1 VIVAVRAAP
10 GGFDLEQQRYALTP
24 EAFDVH
30 LQAYEPLLQ
39 HPLRSDPGGWRSV
52 DSNALAPA
60 LAASWDVAH
69 DGRTYSVAL
78 KRGLRSAQGHE
89 LTAHDVQWSWE
100 RAFEMDAWGARLATA
115 AGVPGPE
122 VVRVA
127 HTYTIQFR
135 LPEPN
140 PLFPKLLA
148 EPVPAVYDIEAL
160 QPHCSAQ
167 DPWGE
172 AWLRCHTA
180 GFGAYALEPGPEPD
194 EEVRLAANLHYW
206 QGSPAEKRVLLRA
219 IASPGGRV
227 EALKRGSVDIAH
239 DVPARQAKSL
249 ASDAAVKVVQSPGQK
264 RIALRLDPAFP
275 PFDQA
280 RLRRALEAAM
290 AYEQIADEVFGDPA
304 AKPPGARQDQR
315 EARSLLREAGYA
327 AGFRLGLALPQDS
340 PDLKAVA
347 DLIQLDVM
355 RLGIKAVVEPMNPA
369 VFAREKAS
377 RHLPAYLEEQLDVTG
392 LLPPEQLEP
401 LPEVHTMVLAAPR
414 LQFAARASVQGFVRR
429 PDGRPR
435 YAELRKA

>member
-1 VIVAVRAAP
+1 MIVAVRAAP
-10 GGFDLEQQRYALTP
+10 GGLDLEQRRFALTP
-24 EAFDVH
+24 EALEVH

-39 HPLRSDPGGWRSV
+39 HPVRSDPGGWRSV
-52 DSNALAPA
+52 DPNALAPA
-60 LAASWDVAH
+60 LAASWDVSH
-69 DGRTYSVAL
+69 DGRTYSLAL
-78 KRGLRSAQGHE
+78 KRGLRSPQGHE

-100 RAFEMDAWGARLATA
+100 RAFELDAWAARLASA

-127 HTYTIQFR
+127 HTYTVQFR

-140 PLFPKLLA
+140 PLFPRLLA
-148 EPVPAVYDIEAL
+148 EPLPAIYDIEAL
-160 QPHCSAQ
+160 QPHCSRQ

-172 AWLRCHTA
+172 AWLSCHTA
-180 GFGAYALEPGPEPD
+180 GFGAYAIEPNPEPD

-219 IASPGGRV
+219 IPSADGRAD
-227 EALKRGSVDIAH
+227 ALKRGSVDVAH
-239 DVPARQAKSL
+239 DLPARQAQAL
-249 ASDAAVKVVQSPGQK
+249 ASDPSVKLVQSPGKK

-280 RLRRALEAAM
+280 RLRRALVAAM
-290 AYEQIADEVFGDPA
+290 PYEQLAEQAFGDA
-304 AKPPGARQDQR
+304 TAKPPSALQDQR
-315 EARSLLREAGYA
+315 EARTLLREAGYG

-347 DLIQLDVM
+347 DLVQLDVM

-377 RHLPAYLEEQLDVTG
+377 RQLPAYLEEQLDLTM
-392 LLPPEQLEP
+392 LLRPDQLEP
-401 LPEVHTMVLAAPR
+401 LPEVHTLVLAAPR
-414 LQFAARASVQGFVRR
+414 LQFAARASLQGFVRR